1 MSIIAV
7 FPGQGSQTIGM
18 GMQVSKT
25 IKSAKNVLD
34 EVDDALNFKLS
45 EVMKEGDE
53 ETLRLTK
60 NAQPAL
66 MATGIAIVRA
76 VEEISGKNIS
86 QIVSHSAGHSLGE
99 YTALVSAGSISISDA
114 AKLLRIRGEAMQNA
128 VPVGLGSMVAILGV
142 TIEDIEYFIGSV
154 GNSEGLVEIANDN
167 APGQVVIS
175 GDLKTLNL
183 ITSLAKESGVRKIIK
198 LSVSA
203 PFHCS
208 LMKSAA
214 DTMEK
219 AFQDINILEPNF
231 PIISNVSA
239 IPETS
244 PQIIKNNLILQVTK
258 TVRWRETMA
267 SLSRLG
273 ISQIV
278 EMGTGKVLTG
288 LAKRGANN
296 LSALNL
302 ETSEDIKKWL
312 NAEKL
317 I

>member
-45 EVMKEGDE
+45 EVMKDGNE

-76 VEEISGKNIS
+76 IEEISGKNIS

-154 GNSEGLVEIANDN
+154 GNNDGLVEIANDN

-183 ITSLAKESGVRKIIK
+183 ITSLAKKSGVRKIIK

-296 LSALNL
+296 LSAINL